1 MKNWFKRLHAF
12 MLCFLEDSCEY
23 SIKKLLAF
31 AFSGLAF
38 YIAIFTEKPEVFVEI
53 LGFIAVLLGI
63 RAWERTKIP
72 PKNNENQG

>member
-1 MKNWFKRLHAF
+1 MNIFKRIHNFA
-12 MLCFLEDSCEY
+12 LCFLEDDCEY

-31 AFSGLAF
+31 IFSALAI
-38 YIAIFTEKPEVFVEI
+38 YIAIWTEKPEVFVEI

-72 PKNNENQG
+72 PKNNENLG